1 MILKYLEN
9 NTSIALHFLA
19 VQSFVNGIIRVFK
32 WDSGMYT
39 IFDFRRFD
47 LLSLTNTESLLTVST
62 RQHGFH
68 QIADF
73 LLNEYISIK
82 CPSMSPLL
90 LVLNLFKAI
99 YSLQNLRKL
108 NHSLFQTDRVS
119 LYLLHEIYYR
129 ILVPS
134 LFLIVYGIQKLRIPH
149 NKVEKKEESQQQS
162 TSMMPFF
169 IIWFGGIYYLND
181 LWKKD
186 VGMFENVISTIAKIL
201 K

>member
-82 CPSMSPLL
+82 CPSMSPML

-99 YSLQNLRKL
+99 YSLQNLQLPGPICIVMTACKIAA
-108 NHSLFQTDRVS
+108 NATFS
-119 LYLLHEIYYR
+119 YLINRSHCSPESN
-129 ILVPS
+129 LVKWRP
-134 LFLIVYGIQKLRIPH
+134 P
-149 NKVEKKEESQQQS
+149 EEPTTYSES
-162 TSMMPFF
+162 S
-169 IIWFGGIYYLND
+169 
-181 LWKKD
+181 
-186 VGMFENVISTIAKIL
+186 
-201 K
+201 